1 MLVDA
6 ERICNTL
13 AKGFYPIATTTHPL
27 VFYPPPSSPKKNK
40 IILKHA
46 SLANVLALF
55 QIVISRHELL

>member
-27 VFYPPPSSPKKNK
+27 VFYPPLLSKKNK